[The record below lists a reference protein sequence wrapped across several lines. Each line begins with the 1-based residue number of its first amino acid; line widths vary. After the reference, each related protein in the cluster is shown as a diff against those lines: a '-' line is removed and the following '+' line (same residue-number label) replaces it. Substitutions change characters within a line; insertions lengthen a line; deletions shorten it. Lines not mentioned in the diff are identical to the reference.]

1 MKSLQPKMQE
11 THKPYSF
18 LKRLKLY
25 AKFLV
30 EAKSWRS
37 IHSPFMFEFAKYV
50 KTSKV
55 DAKKFD
61 HIEQKRRKLFKDQRV
76 ITFKDY
82 GASGIDR
89 TRTVAEIAKTSAKA
103 KKQCE
108 TLAKM
113 VTYLKPSIGLELGT
127 SLGIS
132 YAYMV
137 SASPNTT
144 FTTIEGA
151 KEIAEIASANLSE
164 LGFFGNIRVGTFDKH
179 LPSIL
184 EELGKVDFVFVDGNH
199 QETRTMDYFNQIVSR
214 LPPNGCIIFDD
225 IYWSQGMTN
234 AWNQIKTDDRVS
246 LSLDCFHFGV
256 VFIREGVDKQ
266 HFTVAL

>member
-30 EAKSWRS
+30 EAKSWGS

-89 TRTVAEIAKTSAKA
+89 TRKVSEIAKKSAKA
-103 KKQCE
+103 KPQCE
-108 TLAKM
+108 TLAKIL
-113 VTYLKPSIGLELGT
+113 TYLKPNVAIELGT

-137 SASPNTT
+137 RASPNSTL
-144 FTTIEGA
+144 TTIEGA
-151 KEIAEIASANLSE
+151 KEIAEIASSNLSD
-164 LGFFGNIRVGTFDKH
+164 LGFFGNIRVGKFDEQ
-179 LPSIL
+179 LPLLLKELDSI
-184 EELGKVDFVFVDGNH
+184 DFAFVDGNH
-199 QETRTMDYFNQIVSR
+199 QQTSTLDYFNQIVSR
-214 LPPNGCIIFDD
+214 LSTNGCIVFDD

-234 AWNQIKTDDRVS
+234 AWNQIKADNRVS
-246 LSLDCFHFGV
+246 LSLDCFHFGI

>member
-1 MKSLQPKMQE
+1 MKSLQPKMQV
-11 THKPYSF
+11 THKPYSI
-18 LKRLKLY
+18 LKRLRLY
-25 AKFLV
+25 ANFLV
-30 EAKSWRS
+30 GAKSWRS
-37 IHSPFMFEFAKYV
+37 IHSPFIFDFAKHV
-50 KTSKV
+50 KTSELDSSTYKS
-55 DAKKFD
+55 
-61 HIEQKRRKLFKDQRV
+61 IEQLRNKLRKDKRV

-82 GASGIDR
+82 GSNGIDR

-103 KKQCE
+103 RKQCE
-108 TLAKM
+108 TLVKM

-184 EELGKVDFVFVDGNH
+184 KELGEVDFVFVDGNH
-199 QETRTMDYFNQIVSR
+199 QETRTMDYFNQIVSH
-214 LPPNGCIIFDD
+214 LSPNGCIIFDD

-234 AWNQIKTDDRVS
+234 AWNQIKADDRVS

-256 VFIREGVDKQ
+256 VFIRKGVDKQ